1 MTSQYLFQICI
12 IVRLLTWLL
21 SCQMFLPL
29 LSLVELSQTVFDGL
43 GQINIHLGEDF
54 YSQVNISCQQN
65 ILCRSLTDS
74 SFLQR
79 RDSLA

>member
-1 MTSQYLFQICI
+1 MTSQYLFQIRI

-21 SCQMFLPL
+21 SCQMLLPL

-65 ILCRSLTDS
+65 ILRRSLTDS